1 MVLDL
6 HESTRLL
13 VTRAP
18 FFSYELLN
26 SNISSALFSG
36 YSLLSLSRSNQ
47 KASQKWPWCKGP
59 TDHLQ
64 KMPFLSN
71 FSLITQS
78 LKNMQGQTSHRL
90 YAEFKS
96 EGEKQLLSQTEQES
110 ELLSTITSKEPI
122 LKYLICPILWDTHDG
137 NLNLLGKCH
146 KVFCSSASILQD
158 ADYLQIVTQQAL
170 EGEHRHTVLRSTG
183 PVPLG

>member
-36 YSLLSLSRSNQ
+36 YSLLSLSLSNQ
-47 KASQKWPWCKGP
+47 KASQKWLWCKGP

-71 FSLITQS
+71 FSLIT
-78 LKNMQGQTSHRL
+78 
-90 YAEFKS
+90 
-96 EGEKQLLSQTEQES
+96 
-110 ELLSTITSKEPI
+110 
-122 LKYLICPILWDTHDG
+122 
-137 NLNLLGKCH
+137 
-146 KVFCSSASILQD
+146 
-158 ADYLQIVTQQAL
+158 
-170 EGEHRHTVLRSTG
+170 
-183 PVPLG
+183 